1 MLPHHRTNAFV
12 APSQVPCGVRVGPA
26 HQRQRWPW
34 RAATTHD
41 APADMSARHKAAAAA
56 VAATFAGDGDPLVVT
71 MLATAA
77 AMERTAAVQ
86 YLRAILR
93 CVSSSSCACLRP
105 LSRLPSLHSDK
116 QSHALLDT
124 CRKFELARAGAEEAG
139 DGDGGASTGSGR
151 KRQRLA
157 SGDSPPP
164 WLTTEVAPAD
174 TADALT
180 AELEGFEAWA
190 SLAPAELD
198 ARQLLVAQVTHL
210 VHKSLG
216 TDVLVRPFGSLAAG
230 TAVFESDI
238 DIALHAREADDV
250 GARQGPGVRDLRQ
263 VAHSLQ
269 RCGWAEDVEFRSRA
283 KVPIINFR
291 HIATGVSVDV
301 GGASGKADGE
311 LTTQAVRAM
320 VSEWPRLFSP
330 LLLFLKTALGAADL
344 NKPFTGGLGSFKLS
358 ALLALFLSRLER
370 RHGGPGH
377 MPSSGACL
385 SAFLGFLAHQFDFEE
400 GCVDIMGVR
409 ADFQSVFS
417 WRSVAGWAQAAL
429 QKLHQPATPGQH
441 HSRLARLVDVAH
453 LSAARARSLA
463 MARVVAEEAHALL
476 GAPATAPPQPPPM
489 RLEQAPP
496 LPAAPTSLHVF
507 DLDGTLLQ
515 TFGPQEGRAA
525 LRLLGLEWPHKS
537 WWHHPGSLQPPLPV
551 RPGPALAAY
560 AAAAAE
566 PDSLLAIMSGRRLGL
581 LPVVHQ
587 TLAAAGAPHAPHVE
601 FYAADEDSEREDTMQ
616 VKSRALQTLLA
627 RYGAGTQLAAVHV
640 WEDRAAHAAELRS
653 VCAAGCG
660 AHTRWEVHVVGPE
673 GPARAQPAAAPSP
686 LRTEPVDGGNAYM
699 VASDSSSRSERSSS
713 SD

>member
-1 MLPHHRTNAFV
+1 
-12 APSQVPCGVRVGPA
+12 
-26 HQRQRWPW
+26 
-34 RAATTHD
+34 
-41 APADMSARHKAAAAA
+41 MSAAAASRQKAAAAA
-56 VAATFAGDGDPLVVT
+56 VAATFAGDGDPLVVA

-93 CVSSSSCACLRP
+93 CAATSQAPACARSHVAQLC
-105 LSRLPSLHSDK
+105 SEK

-139 DGDGGASTGSGR
+139 DGDGGGAFTGSGR
-151 KRQRLA
+151 KRQRLT

-164 WLTTEVAPAD
+164 WLTTEASVAD
-174 TADALT
+174 TAGALT

-190 SLAPAELD
+190 ALAPVELD

-216 TDVLVRPFGSLAAG
+216 TDVVVRPFGSLAAG

-250 GARQGPGVRDLRQ
+250 GARQGPGVKDLRQ

-291 HIATGVSVDV
+291 HIATGVTVDV

-311 LTTQAVRAM
+311 RTTQAVRAM
-320 VSEWPRLFSP
+320 VAEWPRLFSP

-370 RHGGPGH
+370 RHGGPGS

-385 SAFLGFLAHQFDFEE
+385 LAFLGFLGHQFDFEE

-417 WRSVAGWAQAAL
+417 WRYVAMWAEASL
-429 QKLHQPATPGQH
+429 QKLEQPTTPGQL
-441 HSRLARLVDVAH
+441 SRLARLVDAAH
-453 LSAARARSLA
+453 LAAARERSLA
-463 MARVVAEEAHALL
+463 LARVAAEEAQAHL
-476 GAPATAPPQPPPM
+476 GAPATAPAPPLPM
-489 RLEQAPP
+489 RLAEAPP

-525 LRLLGLEWPHKS
+525 LRLLGHEWPHRS

-560 AAAAAE
+560 AAAAAQ
-566 PDSLLAIMSGRRLGL
+566 PASLLAIMSGRRLGL

-587 TLAAAGAPHAPHVE
+587 ALAAAGALQAPHVE
-601 FYAADEDSEREDTMQ
+601 FYAAEEESGREDTLQ
-616 VKSRALQTLLA
+616 VKSRALQTLLS
-627 RYGAGTQLAAVHV
+627 RYGAGAQLAAVHV

-653 VCAAGCG
+653 ICGACCG

-673 GPARAQPAAAPSP
+673 GPGGAEPDAAPAP
-686 LRTEPVDGGNAYM
+686 LRVERVNTLLDGGGAFT
-699 VASDSSSRSERSSS
+699 ASDTSSWSSS
-713 SD
+713 SDD